1 MQLLKNVWIFC
12 RKKKKDYL
20 FCLGQCGKWKHT
32 RCNTAY
38 LPFCCMPAPAPNKKL
53 NGTIHSIF
61 NSIVTLAVSRKMNV
75 IGYIFE
81 PPHVTCSVHF
91 QTSCQTHQCSRCPYH
106 SRPMLR
112 SQEPENL
119 KPKVGNTKGAI

>member
-1 MQLLKNVWIFC
+1 MFGYFAG
-12 RKKKKDYL
+12 KKKII
-20 FCLGQCGKWKHT
+20 CSVWGSVESGNILGAT
-32 RCNTAY
+32 LL

-61 NSIVTLAVSRKMNV
+61 NSIVTHAVSRKMNV
-75 IGYIFE
+75 IVYIFE
-81 PPHVTCSVHF
+81 IRPPHVTCSVHF
-91 QTSCQTHQCSRCPYH
+91 QTSCQTHRCSRCPYH